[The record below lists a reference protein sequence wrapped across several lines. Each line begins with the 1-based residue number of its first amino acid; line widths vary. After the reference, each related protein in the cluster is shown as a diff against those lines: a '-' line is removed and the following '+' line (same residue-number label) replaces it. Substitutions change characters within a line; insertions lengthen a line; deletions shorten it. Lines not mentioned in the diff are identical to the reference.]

1 MDAQEER
8 LVGARRRV
16 VIFDDDELMRSL
28 LWRFFD
34 KRNYEI
40 FTFPYPELCP
50 LHAVSECPCPLGT
63 TCADIII
70 RNVNMLGQNGLD
82 FVEKLLANGCRQGHF
97 ALMSGAFS
105 NADIERA
112 SHLGCAVFEKPLV
125 MEALTAWVEST
136 EQSIPA
142 GRVLFDWGKV
152 A

>member
-1 MDAQEER
+1 MAAQAER
-8 LVGARRRV
+8 LVVARRRV
-16 VIFDDDELMRSL
+16 VIFDDEEFIRFS

-50 LHAVSECPCPLGT
+50 LHAVSECPCPPGS

-70 RNVNMLGQNGLD
+70 SDVNMLGQNGLD
-82 FVEKLLANGCRQGHF
+82 FVEKLMAKGCRQGHF

-112 SHLGCAVFEKPLV
+112 SHLGCAVFEKPLD

-142 GRVLFDWGKV
+142 ERVLFGWWKV